1 MNMQG
6 SGETVKIEPKDI
18 EIYEIQLLKIEEKDL
33 QIQFIVHCSKGTYIR
48 SLCDDIAK
56 RLGTIGYMT
65 KLNRIQVGKFNI
77 KDAIL
82 LENVKEN
89 NIIPIEEIFKNKPS
103 IELTNK
109 KLELFLNGVNLSKV
123 DNDGVYKIYSNKKFI
138 GTGVIKNNLLKRDIV
153 I

>member
-1 MNMQG
+1 MNMQE
-6 SGETVKIEPKDI
+6 SGETVKIEPKNI

-33 QIQFIVHCSKGTYIR
+33 QIQFTVHCSKGTYIR

-65 KLNRIQVGKFNI
+65 RLNRIQVGKFNI

-82 LENVKEN
+82 LENVEEN

-123 DNDGVYKIYSNKKFI
+123 DNDGVYKIYSSKKFI